1 MVLSS
6 YRGTPLEVLHTIL
19 LGLAKYMLKQ
29 FMPRLTNRMKEEVL
43 ARVNAFPHSGL
54 RSKMFGNVCRYYNSF
69 VGRDFKGWSQMSVFI
84 FLSPYLSSD
93 DRKVLLSFSKVST
106 NFNSMMICFLLGVS
120 NSIMQLFLST
130 SLP

>member
-1 MVLSS
+1 M
-6 YRGTPLEVLHTIL
+6 LHTIL

-43 ARVNAFPHSGL
+43 ARVNAFPQSGL
-54 RSKMFGNVCRYYNSF
+54 HSKMFGNVCRYYNSF

-84 FLSPYLSSD
+84 LSPYLCSD

-106 NFNSMMICFLLGVS
+106 NFNSMMIDLLCFLL
-120 NSIMQLFLST
+120 
-130 SLP
+130 